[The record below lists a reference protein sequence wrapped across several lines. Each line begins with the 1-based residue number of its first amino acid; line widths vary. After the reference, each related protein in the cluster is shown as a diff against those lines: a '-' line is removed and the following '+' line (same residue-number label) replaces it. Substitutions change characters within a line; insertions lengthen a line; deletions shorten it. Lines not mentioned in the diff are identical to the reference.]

1 MQSQIKNRNTLVLYE
16 RKSAL
21 FVQQKLYLSDE
32 LLVLCTQELKPSR
45 IPLVNLLI
53 VAQQYLGCLPEKT
66 DKRICEDTR
75 SLVLTNQRVSYCLF
89 N

>member
-1 MQSQIKNRNTLVLYE
+1 MSGLYE

-53 VAQQYLGCLPEKT
+53 VAQQYLGCLPEK
-66 DKRICEDTR
+66 
-75 SLVLTNQRVSYCLF
+75 N
-89 N
+89 